1 VVAKG
6 VLGSCLMY
14 HGDDFGQ
21 EGNLFVLLHGIG
33 FRGMLDRDGL
43 LLWWC
48 DIGQG
53 HRTTA
58 EVMVFHA
65 HKELAVGADLLSLMP
80 VCTCLAGVKASF
92 AGDLE

>member
-1 VVAKG
+1 VVVKG
-6 VLGSCLMY
+6 ILGSCLMY

-21 EGNLFVLLHGIG
+21 EGNLFVLLPGIG
-33 FRGMLDRDGL
+33 FRGVLDQDGL

-58 EVMVFHA
+58 EVMVFDA
-65 HKELAVGADLLSLMP
+65 HKEPAVAADPLSLMP
-80 VCTCLAGVKASF
+80 VCACLAGVKVSF